1 MSWTKSDLNRL
12 FHCLQT
18 TKMFK
23 IQIRDNSNYIP
34 PRQKRSCTLNRHND
48 ISGASKQSTQL
59 CSHTCVRERE
69 RKTHDSSRIRSF
81 HYPNQ
86 IPARRWRHLR
96 RYQPVPAGCVPRNR
110 PEWAQFGHICRSCRD
125 DETFPW
131 IKCAVVNLHAIERE
145 RGRGSKEISWA
156 LSDLVVEWLV
166 ATQFWCIWRCL
177 GSFRVNYIEL

>member
-1 MSWTKSDLNRL
+1 MTHPESAL
-12 FHCLQT
+12 FT
-18 TKMFK
+18 T
-23 IQIRDNSNYIP
+23 
-34 PRQKRSCTLNRHND
+34 
-48 ISGASKQSTQL
+48 
-59 CSHTCVRERE
+59 
-69 RKTHDSSRIRSF
+69 
-81 HYPNQ
+81 PNQ

-131 IKCAVVNLHAIERE
+131 IKCAVVNLHAIERK
-145 RGRGSKEISWA
+145 RGSKEISWA

-177 GSFRVNYIEL
+177 GSFWVNYIEISGVWLFPVCSVARQRSFDSSARISEITLISFKSNSLITCHWHFSSVLLA